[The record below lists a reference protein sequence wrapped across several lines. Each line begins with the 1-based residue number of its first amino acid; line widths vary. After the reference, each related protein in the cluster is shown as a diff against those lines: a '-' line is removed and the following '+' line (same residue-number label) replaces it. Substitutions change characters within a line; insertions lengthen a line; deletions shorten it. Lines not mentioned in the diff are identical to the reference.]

1 LKNHEKELESKD
13 LMIEKLSKANEYFKG
28 RLQDQCR
35 KDSITPK
42 KSENLRVKAQSIFM
56 ITSKLREIISLTKS
70 ELHDEIT
77 FFKAKV
83 MKNLEIGKAK
93 VDNEVQKRK
102 IIEQTCERLK
112 KDISL
117 FQSSFPTQD
126 FNSNQFCANISFRGT
141 EKDSV
146 SKRFGLSQ
154 ADDYLG
160 SSQKKNSSLVLK
172 QPLEVFSPEAQTPA
186 RPPLAATHINRTQA
200 TVNSEVKTISKGSA
214 KKDHSKKDADKED
227 LDLKSIELESLE
239 ISKRIERLKNL
250 RGTGSASSTL
260 NTSFH

>member
-1 LKNHEKELESKD
+1 
-13 LMIEKLSKANEYFKG
+13 MIEKLTKANEYFKG

-35 KDSITPK
+35 RDSITPK
-42 KSENLRVKAQSIFM
+42 KTENLRVKAQSIFM

-70 ELHDEIT
+70 ELNDEIT

-83 MKNLEIGKAK
+83 VKNLEIGKAK
-93 VDNEVQKRK
+93 VDNELQKRK
-102 IIEQTCERLK
+102 IAEQTCERLR

-126 FNSNQFCANISFRGT
+126 FSSNQYCANISFRGT

-154 ADDYLG
+154 ADEYLE
-160 SSQKKNSSLVLK
+160 SSHKKNASLVLK
-172 QPLEVFSPEAQTPA
+172 QPLEVLSPDAQTPA
-186 RPPLAATHINRTQA
+186 RPPLASLSNNRIQSST
-200 TVNSEVKTISKGSA
+200 SKDVKTISKGSA
-214 KKDHSKKDADKED
+214 RKEQVKRETDKED

>member
-1 LKNHEKELESKD
+1 
-13 LMIEKLSKANEYFKG
+13 MIEKLSKANEYFKS

-42 KSENLRVKAQSIFM
+42 KTENLRVKAQSIFM
-56 ITSKLREIISLTKS
+56 ITSKLREIVALTKS
-70 ELHDEIT
+70 ELNDEIT
-77 FFKAKV
+77 FFNAKV

-102 IIEQTCERLK
+102 FIEQTCERLK

-117 FQSSFPTQD
+117 MQSSFPTQE
-126 FNSNQFCANISFRGT
+126 FNSNHYCANISFRGT
-141 EKDSV
+141 EKDSI

-154 ADDYLG
+154 SDDYLG

-172 QPLEVFSPEAQTPA
+172 QPLEVHSPEAQTPA
-186 RPPLAATHINRTQA
+186 RPPLAAISNNRMQSST
-200 TVNSEVKTISKGSA
+200 SKDVKTITKGSA
-214 KKDHSKKDADKED
+214 KQDHLKKEADKED

-260 NTSFH
+260 NTSYH

>member
-1 LKNHEKELESKD
+1 
-13 LMIEKLSKANEYFKG
+13 MIDKLSKANEYFKG

-42 KSENLRVKAQSIFM
+42 KTENLRVKAQSIFM
-56 ITSKLREIISLTKS
+56 ITSKLREIISITKS
-70 ELHDEIT
+70 ELGDELS

-83 MKNLEIGKAK
+83 GKNLEIGRAK
-93 VDNEVQKRK
+93 IENEVQKRK
-102 IIEQTCERLK
+102 IVEQTCERLR

-117 FQSSFPTQD
+117 FQSSFPLQD
-126 FNSNQFCANISFRGT
+126 FNSNQYCANISFRGT
-141 EKDSV
+141 DKDSM

-154 ADDYLG
+154 ADDYSG
-160 SSQKKNSSLVLK
+160 SSQKKNSTLVLK
-172 QPLEVFSPEAQTPA
+172 QPLEVHSPETQTPV
-186 RPPLAATHINRTQA
+186 RPPLAVVSNNRLQT
-200 TVNSEVKTISKGSA
+200 SHSKDVKTVSKGSA
-214 KKDHSKKDADKED
+214 KQELVKKDADKED
-227 LDLKSIELESLE
+227 LDLKTIELESLE